1 MRARTKVTPELRLRA
16 RTGKLVFPGRFL
28 AASLRN
34 ATVPNPQH
42 FSGGPT
48 LIRLCNRLFSASL
61 VGAHTTSTL
70 STYLETSICSH
81 PLTMASY
88 NLRNSYQTRFP
99 APLGITDTAESDKM
113 EADAKRQKISSVGV
127 EGNMSSGRPDTVD
140 LTIFDDEHPATN
152 KEVTVIKQEDWKLA
166 EEVFRFLDQTQDIVE
181 SQGSNESETVSNETA
196 TISTMEALGLAERC
210 VDEYAG
216 PDTSTLE
223 TRRKQFKGLSLAY
236 QQHSPAVSTQ
246 ANIFPAGKI
255 NSNKNC
261 LRCLGTNANVK
272 CRSCPRVYHR
282 ACLPDEQLESI
293 RAMLEKEEGPD
304 LGEEHEVSIYCPL
317 CYKRFFSCLRQKSD
331 LTPAN
336 REQRIMVIAH
346 QLKRLPERVAWMQ
359 LHDDGSLVSDRK
371 LLEDLGQKFR
381 TQSARYR
388 P

>member
-1 MRARTKVTPELRLRA
+1 
-16 RTGKLVFPGRFL
+16 
-28 AASLRN
+28 
-34 ATVPNPQH
+34 
-42 FSGGPT
+42 
-48 LIRLCNRLFSASL
+48 
-61 VGAHTTSTL
+61 
-70 STYLETSICSH
+70 
-81 PLTMASY
+81 MASY

-166 EEVFRFLDQTQDIVE
+166 EEVFRFLDQTQDTVE

-216 PDTSTLE
+216 PDTRTLE
-223 TRRKQFKGLSLAY
+223 DMRKDFKGLS
-236 QQHSPAVSTQ
+236 SPHHKHCLAVSAHVNTLT
-246 ANIFPAGKI
+246 AGKI
-255 NSNKNC
+255 HSNKHC

-282 ACLPDEQLESI
+282 ACLPDEQAESI
-293 RAMLEKEEGPD
+293 QAMLAREQSPD
-304 LGEEHEVSIYCPL
+304 LGEEHQVSIYCPL
-317 CYKRFFSCLRQKSD
+317 CYKRLFSCLRLQSD
-331 LTPAN
+331 LTPAA
-336 REQRIMVIAH
+336 REQRVLIIAH
-346 QLKRLPERVAWMQ
+346 QLKRLPERVEWMK
-359 LHDDGSLVSDRK
+359 LHDDGSLLSDRR
-371 LLEDLGQKFR
+371 LLEDLGQNFR
-381 TQSARYR
+381 TWSARYR